1 MLLISCFAIPVLD
14 LIKFSGGDRSMTLSG
29 TRSTRAMDWHGV
41 NICWFDVVGAIS
53 KSDYKL

>member
-1 MLLISCFAIPVLD
+1 
-14 LIKFSGGDRSMTLSG
+14 MTLSG
-29 TRSTRAMDWHGV
+29 TQSIRTMDWHGV